1 MGVAHPVIWKFV
13 SVLQE
18 EETRQSIRYLK
29 LEEGRLRERARNA
42 EDDRRDLE
50 ILRLKNRHLRQEID
64 VFEYIN
70 LMAELM
76 PNCDDFK
83 K

>member
-50 ILRLKNRHLRQEID
+50 ILRL
-64 VFEYIN
+64 
-70 LMAELM
+70 
-76 PNCDDFK
+76 
-83 K
+83 